1 LLAGDWESAAS
12 QNLSGGAE
20 QAGTSRVATVRG
32 DVAVWRGGVGNIRT
46 ILYPKT
52 VEEVQLA
59 KSNDGQA
66 VLWITDEMGRRLF
79 PVARNAAKEVED
91 DIELPSMA
99 AMAGVLTTMRSQPT
113 ANVLTTMRA
122 QSTAGVLTTM
132 RAQATRH

>member
-1 LLAGDWESAAS
+1 
-12 QNLSGGAE
+12 
-20 QAGTSRVATVRG
+20 
-32 DVAVWRGGVGNIRT
+32 
-46 ILYPKT
+46 LYSKT
-52 VEEVQLA
+52 EEEVQLA

-79 PVARNAAKEVED
+79 PVARNAAKEIED

-99 AMAGVLTTMRSQPT
+99 AISGVLTTMRAQPT
-113 ANVLTTMRA
+113 GNVLTTMRA

>member
-1 LLAGDWESAAS
+1 M
-12 QNLSGGAE
+12 
-20 QAGTSRVATVRG
+20 
-32 DVAVWRGGVGNIRT
+32 
-46 ILYPKT
+46 
-52 VEEVQLA
+52 A

-79 PVARNAAKEVED
+79 PVARNAAKEIED

-99 AMAGVLTTMRSQPT
+99 AISGVLTTMRAQPT
-113 ANVLTTMRA
+113 GNVLTTMRA

>member
-1 LLAGDWESAAS
+1 MYA
-12 QNLSGGAE
+12 N
-20 QAGTSRVATVRG
+20 T
-32 DVAVWRGGVGNIRT
+32 
-46 ILYPKT
+46 K
-52 VEEVQLA
+52 EEVQLA

-79 PVARNAAKEVED
+79 PVARSAAREIED

-99 AMAGVLTTMRSQPT
+99 AMAG
-113 ANVLTTMRA
+113 VLTTMRA